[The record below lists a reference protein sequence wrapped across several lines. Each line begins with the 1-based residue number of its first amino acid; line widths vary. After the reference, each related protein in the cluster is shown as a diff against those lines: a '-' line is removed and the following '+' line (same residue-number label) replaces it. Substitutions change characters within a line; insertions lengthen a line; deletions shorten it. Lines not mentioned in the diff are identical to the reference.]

1 MRHLSDGKKKGKV
14 RMSTVQRVVRRYAL
28 PLLLFLVLAA
38 VFYWAVHENWE
49 KETVI
54 TSPVNRKAMIEDYE
68 SQTEARQPFQ
78 VAMDALETVSFD
90 LYLQDLSQKGRINVS
105 LLDEQGQTLRQTEKE
120 YSDLLRDG
128 MNEFRFDEPLMDSG
142 GRTVTLRINTEGG
155 IWLGYGDAFLS
166 GKIEIGIPAENK
178 VLVNGNEIDGCLVM
192 RQTGTKELKAAAYF
206 WPVTGIL
213 SCLFLVTALINDL
226 MSRKAQTPLQ
236 KVRDVIHRYRY
247 LLKQLVLR
255 DFKVKYKA
263 SLLGFLWSFLN
274 PLLMILV
281 YYVVFSNLFS
291 TQEHFVVYLMCG
303 TILFSYVSESTSLGL
318 NSIVGNADL
327 ITKVYIP
334 KYIFPLSKALSSAIN
349 LLISMIPLMVLMMLD
364 HLQFS
369 KALVLIPV
377 LVVLLILFCA
387 GLSLILSSLMVFFR
401 DTQFLWSVIILMWNF
416 LSPVFYPESIIPASI
431 LDIYRM
437 NPLYQYMSFLRNIA
451 LNGKAPGPQCFAYC
465 SLAALIS
472 ISVGL
477 LVFRKLQNRFA
488 LYL

>member
-1 MRHLSDGKKKGKV
+1 M
-14 RMSTVQRVVRRYAL
+14 
-28 PLLLFLVLAA
+28 
-38 VFYWAVHENWE
+38 
-49 KETVI
+49 
-54 TSPVNRKAMIEDYE
+54 
-68 SQTEARQPFQ
+68 
-78 VAMDALETVSFD
+78 
-90 LYLQDLSQKGRINVS
+90 
-105 LLDEQGQTLRQTEKE
+105 
-120 YSDLLRDG
+120 
-128 MNEFRFDEPLMDSG
+128 
-142 GRTVTLRINTEGG
+142 
-155 IWLGYGDAFLS
+155 
-166 GKIEIGIPAENK
+166 
-178 VLVNGNEIDGCLVM
+178 
-192 RQTGTKELKAAAYF
+192 
-206 WPVTGIL
+206 
-213 SCLFLVTALINDL
+213 
-226 MSRKAQTPLQ
+226 
-236 KVRDVIHRYRY
+236 
-247 LLKQLVLR
+247 
-255 DFKVKYKA
+255 
-263 SLLGFLWSFLN
+263 
-274 PLLMILV
+274 
-281 YYVVFSNLFS
+281 
-291 TQEHFVVYLMCG
+291 VYLMCG
-303 TILFSYVSESTSLGL
+303 TILFSYVSESTPLGL

-387 GLSLILSSLMVFFR
+387 GLSLVLSSLMVFFR

>member
-1 MRHLSDGKKKGKV
+1 MQS
-14 RMSTVQRVVRRYAL
+14 
-28 PLLLFLVLAA
+28 
-38 VFYWAVHENWE
+38 
-49 KETVI
+49 
-54 TSPVNRKAMIEDYE
+54 
-68 SQTEARQPFQ
+68 
-78 VAMDALETVSFD
+78 
-90 LYLQDLSQKGRINVS
+90 
-105 LLDEQGQTLRQTEKE
+105 
-120 YSDLLRDG
+120 
-128 MNEFRFDEPLMDSG
+128 
-142 GRTVTLRINTEGG
+142 
-155 IWLGYGDAFLS
+155 
-166 GKIEIGIPAENK
+166 
-178 VLVNGNEIDGCLVM
+178 IDGCLVM